1 MRSPTRWRRSNR
13 SRSSRSYAMHAIH
26 ESQIGTY
33 GVADTASIM
42 KKRVVSV
49 PVLDTGAPYSL
60 CACYGDMIY
69 VAGLPPFDAAFS
81 RELRE
86 ARASGW
92 PPPAFPNLSFE
103 RQVEIVMD
111 NLKKVMEAAGSH
123 MDCPLKGLG
132 LL

>member
-1 MRSPTRWRRSNR
+1 MRSPTRWHRSTRSSARPRSNR

-26 ESQIGTY
+26 ESQIGIY

-60 CACYGDMIY
+60 CDCYGDMIY
-69 VAGLPPFDAAFS
+69 VAGLPPFDADFS
-81 RELRE
+81 KKLRQ

-92 PPPAFPNLSFE
+92 LPPAFPKLSFE
-103 RQVEIVMD
+103 RQVGIVME
-111 NLKKVMEAAGSH
+111 NLKKAHEV
-123 MDCPLKGLG
+123 
-132 LL
+132 